1 MDRSEID
8 LLKADLRR
16 MQSRV
21 EELETAGEEPT
32 NRRNMLRGLGAAAAG
47 AAVGG
52 LAFARP
58 AGAIDGNTLIIGT
71 PGQTAQSNTTLVASG
86 YTKDT
91 NVGMFHLTD
100 DASQSNILT
109 IGTIFT
115 IIANNND
122 GFTNGAA
129 ISATNQALKL
139 SAPIPLKMNDT
150 AARVQTVG
158 TRGMF
163 MQENGAL
170 WFCVASSGSQRWRR
184 VAGPTGAGGF
194 NAITPIRVYDSR
206 AANPAGNVGILN
218 SGSNRTISVADS
230 RNSSGEVIQTNSIP
244 AGALA
249 VTANV
254 TVTGTTGIGGYL
266 SINPGGNTSEATSSI
281 NWFGAGQNIANGLT
295 LTLNTSRQLTVV
307 CGTGTG
313 SNTHFI
319 VDISGYY
326 L

>member
-1 MDRSEID
+1 
-8 LLKADLRR
+8 
-16 MQSRV
+16 
-21 EELETAGEEPT
+21 
-32 NRRNMLRGLGAAAAG
+32 
-47 AAVGG
+47 
-52 LAFARP
+52 
-58 AGAIDGNTLIIGT
+58 
-71 PGQTAQSNTTLVASG
+71 
-86 YTKDT
+86 
-91 NVGMFHLTD
+91 MFHLTD

-150 AARVQTVG
+150 AAPVQTVG

-194 NAITPIRVYDSR
+194 NALTPFRAYDSR
-206 AANPAGNVGILN
+206 AANPAGNVGILT
-218 SGSNRTISVADS
+218 SGSSRTISIADT
-230 RNSSGEVIQTNSIP
+230 RDNSGVVTQLNTVPSGAI
-244 AGALA
+244 A

-254 TVTGTTGIGGYL
+254 TVTGTTGGGGFL
-266 SINPGGNTSEATSSI
+266 SINPGGNISQATSAI

-307 CGTGTG
+307 CGSGTG
-313 SNTHFI
+313 SDTHFI